1 MCRQQAL
8 LGCNGV
14 ISLRRHT
21 QPSLLLIGLVRII
34 IDIDIIDS
42 VIVFTHHHVA
52 ILNYLAHPRP

>member
-34 IDIDIIDS
+34 IDIIDS